1 VSSGEGR
8 KRRREEGGN
17 SQWPAHIVFSFA
29 LPVPPPVF
37 LVSPYFQPIPS
48 NFTSGLL
55 PSSSATV
62 AHPPTH
68 PIIYCSLSLSSSLLT
83 SFFFTGDARW
93 SRAQLLGETA
103 RGHWGFTRAGCEDV
117 IADTSAVWRGLD
129 GRMVFAP
136 VTEMTDET
144 MRKSRIQMERMRRG
158 FAEGEEEN
166 RAGGGAD
173 GGNDEDEEEVVEEQ
187 EAEEQEAQEAQEAAA
202 AGEGAGVAV
211 ESGSDEMSDH
221 D

>member
-1 VSSGEGR
+1 
-8 KRRREEGGN
+8 
-17 SQWPAHIVFSFA
+17 
-29 LPVPPPVF
+29 
-37 LVSPYFQPIPS
+37 
-48 NFTSGLL
+48 
-55 PSSSATV
+55 
-62 AHPPTH
+62 
-68 PIIYCSLSLSSSLLT
+68 
-83 SFFFTGDARW
+83 
-93 SRAQLLGETA
+93 
-103 RGHWGFTRAGCEDV
+103 
-117 IADTSAVWRGLD
+117 
-129 GRMVFAP
+129 
-136 VTEMTDET
+136 MTDET

-202 AGEGAGVAV
+202 AGEGAGVAI